1 MEKKISCKII
11 MKFYVLHFFLCD
23 VEDIKCQLLRL
34 TNFFSDFSKRISEV
48 FQLKTTSSIWTCPKS
63 IKALISF
70 IGIASSLS
78 NHVVV
83 RLIEFHLIHVTKTVV
98 RCSHSH
104 QKSTFIDFSQ
114 SSEIYSKNKME
125 MRKHMTHFG
134 VELCVMN
141 ASAVKLSSH
150 VYFWIFGDMNLKLR
164 LSRMRKSHNN
174 PTVF

>member
-1 MEKKISCKII
+1 

-23 VEDIKCQLLRL
+23 VEDIKCQFLRL
-34 TNFFSDFSKRISEV
+34 TNFFSDFSKKNSEV

-104 QKSTFIDFSQ
+104 QKSTFIHFFHSKSGFNEKIFSEFRD
-114 SSEIYSKNKME
+114 S
-125 MRKHMTHFG
+125 
-134 VELCVMN
+134 
-141 ASAVKLSSH
+141 
-150 VYFWIFGDMNLKLR
+150 
-164 LSRMRKSHNN
+164 
-174 PTVF
+174 